1 MHSITG
7 ISTFLSDIN
16 QMTGWKPSLL
26 LKSHIVVMI
35 STLSPIVITIILVK
49 DVWGLIADENVIT
62 YGKYIYPSWGQW
74 IGWSLALL
82 SIVAIPCGA
91 VHHMIYVFTSGN
103 ICENLKST
111 FRPTKL
117 WRQNAELNLALSSNS
132 LNSITSGNTK
142 RMFINDA
149 YVNCNIPSLNIYESN
164 GVINPAF
171 IS

>member
-1 MHSITG
+1 
-7 ISTFLSDIN
+7 
-16 QMTGWKPSLL
+16 MTGWKPSLL

-49 DVWGLIADENVIT
+49 DVWGLIADEDVIT
-62 YGKYIYPSWGQW
+62 YGKYIYPFWGQW
-74 IGWSLALL
+74 IGWSFALL

-91 VHHMIYVFTSGN
+91 VHHIIYMFTSGN
-103 ICENLKST
+103 IWENLKST
-111 FRPTKL
+111 FKPTKL

-132 LNSITSGNTK
+132 LNTISSGNTK
-142 RMFINDA
+142 TMFRSDA
-149 YVNCNIPSLNIYESN
+149 YVNRNIPSLNIYESN